1 MSSPEDNAVVRSNP
15 IRSYTVF
22 TGIVEGIGKVE
33 SLRVGAGAACRLTVK
48 TNLEV
53 GKLPI
58 GASIAVNGACLTI
71 VARRSGRPSTFQ
83 ADVGPETIACTTLG
97 GLRPGDRV
105 HLEPALRL
113 GDSLGGHMMSGH
125 VDSTGR
131 VESARKQAGTL
142 ALRVTAPD
150 DLATYLFKK
159 GSIAID
165 GVSLTINR
173 VEGSSFEVLLI
184 PHTLEVTLLS
194 ELRAG
199 SRVNL
204 EADMIAKQVAR
215 IVERIHAR

>member
-1 MSSPEDNAVVRSNP
+1 
-15 IRSYTVF
+15 VF

-33 SLRVGAGAACRLTVK
+33 SLRAGAGNTRRLTVK
-48 TNLEV
+48 TSLDV
-53 GKLPI
+53 GKLPL

-71 VARRSGRPSTFQ
+71 VARRSGRPSMFQ
-83 ADVGPETIACTTLG
+83 ADVGPETLACTTLG
-97 GLRPGDRV
+97 DLGPGTQV

-113 GDSLGGHMMSGH
+113 GDSLGGHMVSGH
-125 VDSTGR
+125 VDGTGR

-142 ALRVTAPD
+142 ALRVSAPD
-150 DLATYLFKK
+150 DVAPYLFKK

-165 GVSLTINR
+165 GVSLTVNK
-173 VEGSSFEVLLI
+173 VEGASFEVLLI
-184 PHTLEVTLLS
+184 PHTLEVTRLG

-215 IVERIHAR
+215 FVERIHDR

>member
-1 MSSPEDNAVVRSNP
+1 M
-15 IRSYTVF
+15 F

-33 SLRVGAGAACRLTVK
+33 SLRMGVGGTRRLTVK

-53 GKLPI
+53 GKLPL

-71 VARRSGRPSTFQ
+71 VARRAGHPSMFQ
-83 ADVGPETIACTTLG
+83 ADVGPETLACTTLG
-97 GLRPGDRV
+97 SLGAGANV

-113 GDSLGGHMMSGH
+113 GDSLGGHMVSGH
-125 VDSTGR
+125 VDGTGR
-131 VESARKQAGTL
+131 IESARKQGTTL

-150 DLATYLFKK
+150 DLAPCLFKK

-165 GVSLTINR
+165 GVSLTLNQ

-184 PHTLEVTLLS
+184 PHTLEVTLLG
-194 ELRAG
+194 ELRAD

-204 EADMIAKQVAR
+204 EADMIAKQVAHLF
-215 IVERIHAR
+215 ERIHAR

>member
-1 MSSPEDNAVVRSNP
+1 
-15 IRSYTVF
+15 VF

-33 SLRVGAGAACRLTVK
+33 SLRAGAGASRRLTVK
-48 TNLEV
+48 TTLEV
-53 GKLPI
+53 GKLPL
-58 GASIAVNGACLTI
+58 GASIAVNGACLTM
-71 VARRSGRPSTFQ
+71 VARRAGRPSTFQ
-83 ADVGPETIACTTLG
+83 ADVGPETLACTTLG
-97 GLRPGDRV
+97 GLGPGTHV

-113 GDSLGGHMMSGH
+113 GDSLGGHMVSGH
-125 VDSTGR
+125 VDGTGR

-142 ALRVTAPD
+142 ALRVAAPD
-150 DLATYLFKK
+150 DVAPYLPKK

-165 GVSLTINR
+165 GVSLTINQ

-184 PHTLEVTLLS
+184 PHTLEVTLLG

-215 IVERIHAR
+215 FVERIHAR

>member
-1 MSSPEDNAVVRSNP
+1 MSSPEDSAVVRSNP
-15 IRSYTVF
+15 IRSHTVF

-33 SLRVGAGAACRLTVK
+33 SLRVGAGAARRLTVK

-125 VDSTGR
+125 VDCTGR

-142 ALRVTAPD
+142 ALRVAAPD

-165 GVSLTINR
+165 GVSLTLNQ

-184 PHTLEVTLLS
+184 PHTLEVTLLG

>member
-1 MSSPEDNAVVRSNP
+1 
-15 IRSYTVF
+15 VF

-33 SLRVGAGAACRLTVK
+33 SLRMGIGGTRRLTVK

-53 GKLPI
+53 GKLPL

-71 VARRSGRPSTFQ
+71 VARRAGHPSMFQ
-83 ADVGPETIACTTLG
+83 ADVGPETLACTTLG
-97 GLRPGDRV
+97 SLGAGANV

-113 GDSLGGHMMSGH
+113 GDSLGGHMVSGH
-125 VDSTGR
+125 VDGTGQ
-131 VESARKQAGTL
+131 VKSARKQGTTL

-150 DLATYLFKK
+150 AIAPCLFKK

-165 GVSLTINR
+165 GVSLTLNQ

-184 PHTLEVTLLS
+184 PHTLEATLLG
-194 ELRAG
+194 ELRAD

-204 EADMIAKQVAR
+204 EADMIAKQVAHLF
-215 IVERIHAR
+215 ERIHAH